1 MARHQLSV
9 LTRAV
14 VIKCPPAVPIVI
26 NRTLPLNTT
35 ISTTIQQFISATST
49 ISLLTLYRH
58 KQIIFYTCNF
68 SVA

>member
-1 MARHQLSV
+1 MAGHHLSV

-35 ISTTIQQFISATST
+35 TPTSIQQSISATPT
-49 ISLLTLYRH
+49 VHLLTLYRR
-58 KQIIFYTCNF
+58 NR
-68 SVA
+68 